1 MIILDIFKYFAQFPK
16 KENVLKLFSN
26 GKSSLPGYSELLAF
40 ITNMTVHSRI
50 PSLTG
55 FVFGADEEVIKMQV
69 DKCEGFI
76 LFVDYGEINAGTD
89 SRNSIQNNWKM
100 AITIMGKLSSEVDP
114 VENALNSESALSI
127 ARSIL
132 SMMLADQTECSWLKE
147 LSKSYY
153 LAPFDHK
160 GWSCHGWSVVFEREG
175 ADMLNLKN
183 L

>member
-1 MIILDIFKYFAQFPK
+1 MIIQDIFKYFAQFPVK
-16 KENVLKLFSN
+16 ANVLKLFAN
-26 GKSSLPGYSELLAF
+26 GKSSLAGYGELMTF
-40 ITNMTVHSRI
+40 ITNMAIHTRI

-55 FVFGADEEVIKMQV
+55 FVFGSDEEVIKLQI
-69 DKCEGFI
+69 DKCAGNI
-76 LFVDYGEINAGTD
+76 MFVEYGEINAGTD
-89 SRNSIQNNWKM
+89 NRNSIKNNWKM
-100 AITIMGKLSSEVDP
+100 AFTIMAKQSTDADPIEV
-114 VENALNSESALSI
+114 ALNSESTLSI